1 MEKQRKGQLDP
12 SFTLLTVH
20 IISKK
25 LAYVHTMILL
35 PQLFFIKLK
44 WLDAL
49 PYISTMTFKI
59 LSAPTQCSEGG
70 CIGGA

>member
-1 MEKQRKGQLDP
+1 MYLIHASINLRLTFKEGSTVKITYSPMEKQRKGQLDP

-44 WLDAL
+44 
-49 PYISTMTFKI
+49 
-59 LSAPTQCSEGG
+59 
-70 CIGGA
+70 